1 MLSSGNVREH
11 VPWLRWSSSQLSSLS
26 RGGLCCSPSCAEWSD
41 GALEHSTPPPPP
53 HLTGFASHKGSVW
66 LRSSRGDCPAT
77 RLKKGLAG
85 TCLLPAAPP
94 AGARSQAAFTPF
106 SNCPDSAHTY
116 RKCAG
121 SRSLAQKGAQRGWG
135 DGLSQRRPWTL
146 DPLCIVSCKTFSVS
160 GERSLSAWGVCSAA
174 VST

>member
-1 MLSSGNVREH
+1 MVKFPALQPQLGWPVLSLHPVLNG
-11 VPWLRWSSSQLSSLS
+11 LMGRWSTAPHPL
-26 RGGLCCSPSCAEWSD
+26 
-41 GALEHSTPPPPP
+41 PP
-53 HLTGFASHKGSVW
+53 HLTGFAFHKGSVW

-174 VST
+174 VAT